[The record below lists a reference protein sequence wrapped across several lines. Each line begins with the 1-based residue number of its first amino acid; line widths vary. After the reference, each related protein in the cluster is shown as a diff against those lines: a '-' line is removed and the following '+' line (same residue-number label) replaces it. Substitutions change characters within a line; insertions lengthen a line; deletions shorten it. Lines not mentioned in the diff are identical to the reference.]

1 MYKHQKKQDG
11 KNKVKIITISEY
23 IKRRLFITYQP
34 AKFVDGQLYRYDGK
48 EWMTSKK
55 FNELYPKPIVNSFR
69 AAAENPDGQHS
80 YLNN

>member
-1 MYKHQKKQDG
+1 MRNYQKKQDE
-11 KNKVKIITISEY
+11 KNKCKIITISEY
-23 IKRRLFITYQP
+23 IKRRLFIIYQP

-48 EWMTSKK
+48 EWMTSQK

-69 AAAENPDGQHS
+69 AAAENPDGEHS